1 MVAIPEQG
9 ELQEQ
14 PLPWLIL
21 ELYLSGWSG
30 ALLLSRARVGKRF
43 LFQEGI
49 PVYAESNLASESLG
63 IQLMDAG
70 LLDRGDYNRVTAHI
84 DRSGC
89 KEGAALLELG
99 LLKPRA
105 LFEALKEQ
113 VRIRLVECFGWPAG
127 EYHLDADSQPPD
139 GAQPFRVD
147 VHPLLQE
154 GLATHWSQDR
164 VFQELGPQME
174 RYPVRSKRFDKVA
187 RRLHM
192 DSATEAVLR
201 AVDGT
206 RTLYK
211 VVQLARTPRA
221 LAAAWVL
228 DAARAL
234 DYHDA
239 PVLKEKAPKAGQD
252 FEIVFEDAAA
262 APTAERQTAAVSG
275 SARILDDRAEGLRT
289 EILDKHETLG
299 DLDHYE
305 LLGVAPDAAAVVI
318 KRAYLASAKT
328 YHPDALTRMGL
339 DDETRERANR
349 VFAEISKAHAVLSDV
364 GQRRDYDVRLQTDS
378 TDIDANFFAQAETLY
393 RKGEVLI
400 KAGNFKGALEFI
412 EPAVDLWPE
421 ECAYQGA
428 LGWVLYKKTPSEPER
443 ARQHLEIA
451 SRLDP
456 DDGVNL
462 FRLSVVLK
470 DLGEGAAAEAARRR
484 AQNVSRG

>member
-9 ELQEQ
+9 ELSDQ

-21 ELYLSGWSG
+21 ELYRSGWSG

-49 PVYAESNLASESLG
+49 PVYAESNLPSESLG

-84 DRSGC
+84 ERNGC

-99 LLKPRA
+99 LLKPRD
-105 LFEALKEQ
+105 LFDALKEQ
-113 VRIRLVECFGWPAG
+113 VRIRLLECFGWPAG
-127 EYHLDADSQPPD
+127 EYHLDADSQPPE

-154 GLATHWSQDR
+154 GLETHWSQDR

-174 RYPVRSKRFDKVA
+174 RFPVRSERFDKVA

-192 DSATEAVLR
+192 DSATEAMLQ
-201 AVDGT
+201 AIDGT
-206 RTLYK
+206 RTLFK
-211 VVQLARTPRA
+211 VVQLARTLRA
-221 LAAAWVL
+221 LATVWVL
-228 DAARAL
+228 DAARGL
-234 DYHDA
+234 DYRDA
-239 PVLKEKAPKAGQD
+239 PVVLDEAPQGERD
-252 FEIVFEDAAA
+252 LEIVFEDAATT
-262 APTAERQTAAVSG
+262 PREERQTAATSG
-275 SARILDDRAEGLRT
+275 RARVLDDRAEGLRT
-289 EILDKHETLG
+289 EILDKHEILG

-305 LLGVAPDAAAVVI
+305 LLGVAADADIVVI
-318 KRAYLASAKT
+318 KRAYLAAAKT
-328 YHPDALTRMGL
+328 YHPDALTRMGF
-339 DDETRERANR
+339 DDETREMANQ
-349 VFAEISKAHAVLSDV
+349 VFAEISKALALLSDA
-364 GQRRDYDVRLQTDS
+364 GQRRDYDARLQTDS
-378 TDIDANFFAQAETLY
+378 TDIDANLLAQAETLY
-393 RKGEVLI
+393 LKGEVLI

-421 ECAYQGA
+421 ECAYQSA

-443 ARQHLEIA
+443 AREHLEIA

-470 DLGEGAAAEAARRR
+470 DLGEEAAAAEACNR
-484 AQNVSRG
+484 AQNAGVG